1 MKQNLRWL
9 GARGPTLANSP
20 ELMERLLQADVIH
33 EKEDIYYLTF
43 EELREVVSTNEL
55 DRQIINKRRA
65 EELF

>member
-43 EELREVVSTNEL
+43 EELREVV
-55 DRQIINKRRA
+55 
-65 EELF
+65 